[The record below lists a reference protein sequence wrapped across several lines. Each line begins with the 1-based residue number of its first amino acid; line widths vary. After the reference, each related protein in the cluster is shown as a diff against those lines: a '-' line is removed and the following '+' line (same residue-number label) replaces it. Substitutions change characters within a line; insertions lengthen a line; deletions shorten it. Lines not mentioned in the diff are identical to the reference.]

1 MEVRQPLA
9 RRTPARRN
17 RLIREEKPV
26 QANTDVYKTLFSA
39 VLMIAGIGF
48 GVFVFPLIERQANRP
63 VAKIVVSGDLVYLN
77 RRDIMNHIDVSQGDH
92 LLDVNLAAIQ
102 QELEQMEWVHSARVS
117 RQWPDV
123 ITVNIVEEK
132 PIAYWNE
139 TGLLNPYGEV
149 FERAGKTTGALPLLS
164 GIEGAE
170 LNVIR
175 RFEEFSQVLSPLGL
189 KIVRLQQ
196 DEQLAWEVE
205 VDNGIRLK
213 LGSTRGL
220 EKMRRFVFLY
230 ETRLRRESRP
240 VAIVDLRYNNGAA
253 VTWRSAAVES

>member
-1 MEVRQPLA
+1 MEIRQPFA

-17 RLIREEKPV
+17 RLIRDEKPSAV
-26 QANTDVYKTLFSA
+26 KTDVYKTVLSA
-39 VLMIAGIGF
+39 VLMMAGIGF
-48 GVFVFPLIERQANRP
+48 GVFVFPFIEKQANQP
-63 VAKIVVSGDLVYLN
+63 VEKIIVKGDLVYLN
-77 RRDIMNHIDVSQGDH
+77 SGEIMNHIHVRRGDR

-102 QELEQMEWVHSARVS
+102 QELEAMDWIHSARVS

-123 ITVNIVEEK
+123 IAVNITEQK

-139 TGLLNPYGEV
+139 SSLLNSYGQV
-149 FERAGKTTGALPLLS
+149 FERAGKTTTGLPLLS
-164 GIEGAE
+164 GIDGAE
-170 LNVIR
+170 LNVMR

-189 KIVRLQQ
+189 RIVRLRQ

-213 LGSTRGL
+213 LGSTHGL

-230 ETRLRRESRP
+230 QTRLQRETRP
-240 VAIVDLRYNNGAA
+240 VAVVDLRYNNGAA
-253 VTWRSAAVES
+253 VSWRI